1 MGHGCP
7 YKKPQLKCVGNGKK
21 NAHDVFS
28 VNDVK

>member
-7 YKKPQLKCVGNGKK
+7 YKKPTAKMRWKWKK